1 MAHYVKNLQGGKY
14 LLKYAFCLTY
24 KHWIRL
30 EMLGRDFK
38 NCGPKKFY
46 NIGSRR
52 RPTNPPVEDV
62 ESGVPQVHKLKLMFI
77 LKIYILL

>member
-1 MAHYVKNLQGGKY
+1 
-14 LLKYAFCLTY
+14 
-24 KHWIRL
+24 
-30 EMLGRDFK
+30 MLGRDFK

-62 ESGVPQVHKLKLMFI
+62 ESGVPQVHKLKLLFI